1 MGTPYKMKKSPI
13 NKGYAAK
20 PSPTKFIVSGTL
32 GLLAGLKAL
41 GAGAAA
47 TTAAGAAGAA
57 GAGAAAAPVATG
69 FMAGVKTAI
78 GGAASKGL
86 AATLGKAAVGGA
98 ATGIDKISRSAVA
111 KGKQAK
117 IEKQQAIRERK
128 KEGVEAASQAMD
140 KKIKTK
146 NRI

>member
-47 TTAAGAAGAA
+47 TTAAGAA